1 MCGQSRL
8 ASLRWWFES
17 QHKAPDDSVS
27 FGLGCV
33 IFPLSD
39 SQPLPASYSL
49 LRPLTSSS
57 AVEGISPQKSILHSS
72 SSSSSELLCKSS
84 RSAPT
89 VLGSASLL
97 WLALASPAGC
107 NDRLQTTLTPW
118 THHWTL
124 CVCVWILSVYRGLE
138 RSTDDLNLSESRLNT
153 PWHTHTVSGAP
164 VINAWHWLHS
174 EGTLTH
180 TRHFMHALCV
190 CVCHVPVKLHVPPF
204 SMPCCH
210 FGRTRNSIVFPP
222 RCLWEVG
229 ERGFHTEPVP

>member
-1 MCGQSRL
+1 MYVFSRWAFFWVCGQSRL

-39 SQPLPASYSL
+39 SQPLPASCSL

-124 CVCVWILSVYRGLE
+124 CVCVCGSWVCTAVWNVPLTTLIC
-138 RSTDDLNLSESRLNT
+138 LNHGWTHLD
-153 PWHTHTVSGAP
+153 THTQFLAP
-164 VINAWHWLHS
+164 LS
-174 EGTLTH
+174 SMLGTGCTQRAH
-180 TRHFMHALCV
+180 
-190 CVCHVPVKLHVPPF
+190 
-204 SMPCCH
+204 
-210 FGRTRNSIVFPP
+210 
-222 RCLWEVG
+222 
-229 ERGFHTEPVP
+229 